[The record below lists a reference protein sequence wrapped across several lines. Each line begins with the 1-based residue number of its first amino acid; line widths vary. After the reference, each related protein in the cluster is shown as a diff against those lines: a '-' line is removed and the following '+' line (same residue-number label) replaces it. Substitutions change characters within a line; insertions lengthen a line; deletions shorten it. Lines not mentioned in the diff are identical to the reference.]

1 MATPDPEPERT
12 RLAQHYSRQIDG
24 RLEQVAAQAYELT
37 EIARETLREELARRG
52 LSTTLAE
59 RPAVLRKRDLKT
71 GEEPETIAPEASVL
85 PLEEAEKIAIDGIV
99 SIRQFRDLP
108 EALLAK
114 GSLES
119 AGIRSVLGDDNLVR
133 MDWFYS
139 NAIGGIKLLVDSED
153 AAEAEQVLSQPIP
166 EHFDVPAVGEYE
178 QPRCPNCDSLDIT
191 FRELD
196 PATFL
201 SLGISWLGLGVP
213 IPIHRRAW
221 HCRAC
226 DVEWEVEWEEE
237 AVRGDSEPTP

>member
-1 MATPDPEPERT
+1 MATPDPEQERA
-12 RLAQHYSRQIDG
+12 RLAEHYSRQIDG
-24 RLEQVAAQAYELT
+24 LLEQVRAQAYELS
-37 EIARETLREELARRG
+37 EIARETLRAELARRG

-71 GEEPETIAPEASVL
+71 GEEPAATAPEASVL
-85 PLEEAEKIAIDGIV
+85 PAEGAEKIRIAGIV
-99 SIRQFRDLP
+99 TIRQFRDLP

-119 AGIRSVLGDDNLVR
+119 AGIRCVLSDDNMVR

-153 AAEAEQVLSQPIP
+153 AAEAEQVLNQPIP
-166 EHFDVPAVGEYE
+166 EHFDVPDVGEYE

-196 PATFL
+196 PAAFL

-221 HCRAC
+221 RCRAC
-226 DVEWEVEWEEE
+226 DGCSWWR
-237 AVRGDSEPTP
+237 AIRALPTKVGPST